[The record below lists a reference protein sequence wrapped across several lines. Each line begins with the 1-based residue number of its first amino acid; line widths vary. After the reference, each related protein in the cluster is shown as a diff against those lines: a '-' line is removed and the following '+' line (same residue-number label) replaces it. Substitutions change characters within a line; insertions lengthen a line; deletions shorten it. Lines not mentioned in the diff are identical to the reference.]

1 MQETHVVVWIVARIV
16 AQIVITYPQTQV
28 LKARFA
34 ILVHETFARISYI
47 VWWDP
52 VCFMFIHQN
61 SFFITHRS
69 RYYDEIDDDNKF
81 KG

>member
-47 VWWDP
+47 V
-52 VCFMFIHQN
+52 
-61 SFFITHRS
+61 
-69 RYYDEIDDDNKF
+69 
-81 KG
+81 